1 MPALTKKQKAIL
13 TTNFVINYLSD
24 DKNFR
29 STVERLS
36 LEFKRFWLEGNRQAR
51 FFQLREKMTKGAK
64 EHRSPSPDDL
74 IKIGLELENEFLD
87 LVGWDGLKRYTLRE
101 MENNLNYENTK

>member
-1 MPALTKKQKAIL
+1 MPQLTKKQKAIL

-36 LEFKRFWLEGNRQAR
+36 LEFRRFWLEGNRQAR

-64 EHRSPSPDDL
+64 EHRTSPDDL

-87 LVGWDGLKRYTLRE
+87 LVGWDGLKRYALRE
-101 MENNLNYENTK
+101 LEENLIYENTK